1 MNKEYRI
8 IIAVIASGG
17 IIYAA
22 YYGSY
27 MPLKKSKL
35 YINTFDQM
43 QAVRSLNEF
52 KAVYDPVINYP
63 SPVGQDEIMANYL
76 NMVAQTM
83 GRIEDEKTLRALMEY
98 VEPQM
103 RPILEKGTGLNFS
116 QNLYNIGTVYK
127 VAGIKLNDEKYYTE
141 AIRVFEL
148 GMEAS
153 PRRPLFLYGMFEL
166 YYAKRDA
173 KKTKEIGEI
182 ILKYYPQEQKIK
194 ELLDKL

>member
-1 MNKEYRI
+1 
-8 IIAVIASGG
+8 
-17 IIYAA
+17 
-22 YYGSY
+22 
-27 MPLKKSKL
+27 
-35 YINTFDQM
+35 M
-43 QAVRSLNEF
+43 QAVRSLSEF
-52 KAVYDPVINYP
+52 KSVYDPVINYP

-83 GRIEDEKTLRALMEY
+83 GRIEDEKTLRAFMEY

-103 RPILEKGTGLNFS
+103 RPILEKRTGLNFS
-116 QNLYNIGTVYK
+116 QNLYNIGAVYK
-127 VAGIKLNDEKYYTE
+127 IAGMKLNDEKYYAE
-141 AIRVFEL
+141 AIRVFER

-153 PRRPLFLYGMFEL
+153 PGRPLFLYGMFEL

-173 KKTKEIGEI
+173 QKTKEIGEI